1 MNKRKLIYKLVEV
14 PKKADKAF
22 WGKEFKLLNSLL
34 LKFPDI
40 NFWEKATILKVPSLA
55 IYLSTELTELDRKYK
70 MFNFQP
76 ELKNVEIEL
85 GNKAGEDYY
94 IANKPKTIKGF
105 LK

>member
-34 LKFPDI
+34 LKFPDT

-76 ELKNVEIEL
+76 ELKNIKFQL
-85 GNKAGEDYY
+85 GEKAGQDYN
-94 IANKPKTIKGF
+94 ITVKPRTIKDF